1 MSIGEFLNKVSE
13 AIVNPLIRLMFAA
26 ATIVF
31 AWGIVQFISSAQS
44 DEKREEGKRTMLW
57 GIIGMFIM
65 MTVYAIVAALLGT
78 FGISNSYF

>member
-1 MSIGEFLNKVSE
+1 MSIGEFLNKVSD

-31 AWGIVQFISSAQS
+31 AWGIIQFISSTEN

-57 GIIGMFIM
+57 GVIGMFIM
-65 MTVYAIVAALLGT
+65 LTVYGIVAALLGT
-78 FGISNSYF
+78 FGISNSHF

>member
-65 MTVYAIVAALLGT
+65 ISVYGIVAALLGT
-78 FGISNSYF
+78 FGIDSDYF

>member
-1 MSIGEFLNKVSE
+1 MSIGEFLNKVSD

-31 AWGIVQFISSAQS
+31 AWGIVQFIGSAQN

-65 MTVYAIVAALLGT
+65 ISVYGIVAALLGT
-78 FGISNSYF
+78 FGIDSNYF